1 MARGDDVYMSA
12 LEGKSIPILTL
23 DNKWHQLFTQTE
35 MTPEIEALADQLNS
49 LVERDGRIRTDTKKI
64 KKLKKTLLSE
74 IVPLRDKANKAGG
87 SAASIEKE
95 IQERTRL
102 INECNE
108 KLGGHDDELL
118 DLSREIYDV
127 DYKLMIETMKVCYE
141 TLQENTE
148 YIKGLDEWI
157 SQVRVE
163 LKKNVIRLQEAEME
177 NYNLY
182 SYMHQIFGPEVM
194 DIFDMEYDPDKRHPI
209 RRPADGSSDEYVE

>member
-1 MARGDDVYMSA
+1 MARDDEAYMSA

-35 MTPEIEALADQLNS
+35 MTPEIVELSDKLNS
-49 LVERDGRIRTDTKKI
+49 LVERDGKIRMETKKI

-74 IVPLRDKANKAGG
+74 IVPLRDQANKSGG
-87 SAASIEKE
+87 SPAIEKE
-95 IQERTRL
+95 ISERTRL
-102 INECNE
+102 IGECNE
-108 KLGGHDDELL
+108 KLENHDDELL
-118 DLSREIYDV
+118 DLSREINDV
-127 DYKLMIETMKVCYE
+127 DYKLMIETMKVCYS
-141 TLQENTE
+141 TLHENTD

-182 SYMHQIFGPEVM
+182 SYMHQIFGPEVI
-194 DIFDMEYDPDKRHPI
+194 DIFDMKYDPNRRHPI
-209 RRPADGSSDEYVE
+209 RRPVDSGEEYVE

>member
-1 MARGDDVYMSA
+1 MAKDDKVYMSA

-23 DNKWHQLFTQTE
+23 DDKWHQLFTQTE
-35 MTPEIEALADQLNS
+35 MTPEIESLADELNA
-49 LVERDGRIRTDTKKI
+49 LVDRDARIRTETKKI

-74 IVPLRDKANKAGG
+74 IVPLRDQANKAGG
-87 SAASIEKE
+87 NAASIEKE

>member
-1 MARGDDVYMSA
+1 MAKEDKVYMSA

-23 DNKWHQLFTQTE
+23 DDKWQKLFTQTE

-49 LVERDGRIRTDTKKI
+49 LVERDGRIRTETKKI

-74 IVPLRDKANKAGG
+74 IVPLRDKASKLGG
-87 SAASIEKE
+87 SAAIEKE
-95 IQERTRL
+95 ISERTRL
-102 INECNE
+102 INDCNDR
-108 KLGGHDDELL
+108 LDSQQDELL

-141 TLQENTE
+141 TLHTNTE
-148 YIKGLDEWI
+148 YINSLDEWI
-157 SQVRVE
+157 SEVRVE

-182 SYMHQIFGPEVM
+182 SYMHQIFGPEVI
-194 DIFDMEYDPDKRHPI
+194 DLFDMKYDPNRRHPI
-209 RRPADGSSDEYVE
+209 RRPLEGSEDEYVE